1 MAMIETRPETDS
13 VRMLP
18 ANEYVLE
25 KSAEVNGRQGICCEG
40 KHYWVS
46 GSTTLTRY
54 DREWNIESV
63 NEDPFRGYER
73 EVNHIGDIDVYGGEL
88 YIGAEYFMDG
98 EGKNIQIAVYDGETL
113 ELKRTFPFAP
123 ESGQKECAGIAVD
136 PDHDIVW
143 MCSWVGEESG
153 RYIYKYD
160 LKSGEYLGKVHLQ
173 MPPQWL
179 QGIAYYDGQL
189 YMTADDGEADHGEP
203 DHMYRTKVGPNAIA
217 ATVVLERTF
226 DDVTFQGE
234 IEGLAFDK
242 EHGQFLL
249 LYNRGARIILGMPR
263 GFYPGYDREISEVFV
278 YSMRTAGNTE

>member
-1 MAMIETRPETDS
+1 MIEIRPETDS

-179 QGIAYYDGQL
+179 QGICAMCGAL
-189 YMTADDGEADHGEP
+189 LSGCRVKNWE
-203 DHMYRTKVGPNAIA
+203 
-217 ATVVLERTF
+217 
-226 DDVTFQGE
+226 
-234 IEGLAFDK
+234 
-242 EHGQFLL
+242 EHAVQ
-249 LYNRGARIILGMPR
+249 
-263 GFYPGYDREISEVFV
+263 
-278 YSMRTAGNTE
+278 MR